1 MKDNTP
7 EKTKPFKFVKRRLS
21 VHYSIRR
28 EIDEDH
34 TQEEKTSKSPT
45 HKRTLMMQEQS
56 IKRLKDIYLRNNTGF
71 FFNNDD
77 RLSDYFE
84 TVLDYDSVEDF
95 IKGSYDPEFQKILH
109 ILITPYK
116 DRTETDSNNLLS
128 FLSNIKFNETIKSDT
143 LITDLSLNELFEYF
157 KPYISGKLYNFM
169 DTIYYRREKSD
180 NLYIILYGDIGQYK
194 LEKYEAE
201 LTCEDYYNFLSDCYN
216 LYEEEMQIG
225 YFYDEKDN
233 PRKSYKITTKS
244 ITNYLNGNTNI
255 RQKQKK
261 IKNEEDKTDNNDN
274 KKEQKDEYNYSY
286 GNDDEDK
293 EDDNKEQY
301 IDHYLICQMI
311 EENKEIYPLRDISD
325 LVRLK
330 KIIFKLRLYMVLTE
344 STIQEAEILY
354 ILYDF
359 PTSYL
364 NFDRVLNKTITVQKY
379 IEILANNFKLYDYF
393 YIKLLGP
400 EKNKVKLMKYVK
412 AYKNLGPFSQFG
424 NYELN
429 DIRAKRELTVRC
441 ESEKAILLTI
451 NKKMYSLAIYNAQ
464 RKKREQDIEVMHN
477 CYLFKNLSKK
487 YFNSKV
493 FSTFRI
499 KNAFKGNVI
508 IKQYTQMN
516 NFIFIKEGI
525 LELSLQNSSFVEF
538 HQIIQEVKEIIIR
551 KAKEL
556 KINLKDLFDFDLE
569 VDSKTSLHMN
579 TIKGILNQ
587 KQTFLFHRN
596 ENGVFGD
603 YEFFFDMPTILT
615 GTIISDKCLFYQYD
629 KEKYNRLTQETY
641 LLNDSLKN
649 NSFLKLKSLL
659 KRMIMVYNSYWHLSM
674 EQLEKKLQEKEDVM
688 HKNENLEKKLSKKTF
703 TLSKRINNIPFL
715 NTYGNNKHTNYK
727 NVNSLG
733 GDSPSNK
740 KYTLRG
746 IESTNSNFN
755 KWKKMGE
762 PVNSI
767 NKTSSK
773 YKINTMNN
781 KNMVTLENQFS
792 VDMYSNKTPNYK
804 SYKFESKIFNSK
816 NKIKKN
822 DNSVEIDKSNVN
834 EKKEIHKYKIINDEE
849 YEKKL
854 FEKFKLEMESRRR
867 AKQRIAKKIFLPPLT
882 CSTLGNYKSSLNF
895 HNDKLN
901 TSKLKKSNIIEF
913 ENIAK
918 SKRNSI
924 NNNSN
929 ISFVI
934 NNSFPGNSSKIKMEN
949 EESFNS
955 NNSKKINNNKEK
967 KKIFSKETNKKQ
979 NNLKFAQLYNIISRK
994 DKNKKK

>member
-1 MKDNTP
+1 ME
-7 EKTKPFKFVKRRLS
+7 EKPKKSPFKFIKRRLS
-21 VHYSIRR
+21 VHYSITR
-28 EIDEDH
+28 EIVSDDGSL
-34 TQEEKTSKSPT
+34 EEKAQKSPT
-45 HKRTLMMQEQS
+45 RKRTIMMQEQS
-56 IKRLKDIYLRNNTGF
+56 IKKLKDIYLKNNTGF
-71 FFNNDD
+71 FFNNEEK
-77 RLSDYFE
+77 LSDYFE
-84 TVLDYDSVEDF
+84 RVLDYDLVEKF
-95 IKGSYDPEFQKILH
+95 FHGSYDPEFQKILQ
-109 ILITPYK
+109 ILITPSNE
-116 DRTETDSNNLLS
+116 RTETDSNNLLS
-128 FLSNIKFNETIKSDT
+128 FFSNIKFNETIKSDT
-143 LITDLSLNELFEYF
+143 LITDLSMNELFEYF
-157 KPYISGKLYNFM
+157 KPYISGKVYNFM
-169 DTIYYRREKSD
+169 DTIYYRREKAD

-194 LEKYEAE
+194 LERYEEE

-216 LYEEEMQIG
+216 LYEEEMQMG
-225 YFYDEKDN
+225 NLFSAKDN
-233 PRKSYKITTKS
+233 PRKSYIINTKS
-244 ITNYLNGNTNI
+244 IANFLNVNASKRAKHLGVVAEN
-255 RQKQKK
+255 
-261 IKNEEDKTDNNDN
+261 KNENEE
-274 KKEQKDEYNYSY
+274 KKESAIQYNYSS
-286 GNDDEDK
+286 DSDEDK

-344 STIQEAEILY
+344 SSVKDAEILY

-359 PTSYL
+359 PTTYL
-364 NFDRVLNKTITVQKY
+364 NFDRVVNKTITVQKY
-379 IEILANNFKLYDYF
+379 IEILSNNFKLYDYF
-393 YIKLLGP
+393 YIKLLGS

-412 AYKNLGPFSQFG
+412 ACKNLGPFSQFG

-429 DIRAKRELTVRC
+429 DVRAKRELTVRC
-441 ESEKAILLTI
+441 ESEKAVLLTI

-464 RKKREQDIEVMHN
+464 KKKREQDIEDMHY
-477 CYLFKNLSKK
+477 CYLFRNLSKK
-487 YFNSKV
+487 YFNNKV

-499 KNAFKGNVI
+499 KNAFKGNVL
-508 IKQYTQMN
+508 IKQYSNMN

-733 GDSPSNK
+733 GDSPTNK
-740 KYTLRG
+740 KYTFRG

-755 KWKKMGE
+755 KWKKMSE
-762 PVNSI
+762 PINTI
-767 NKTSSK
+767 NKISSK

-781 KNMVTLENQFS
+781 KNIISSENQFIEGK
-792 VDMYSNKTPNYK
+792 YNNKTPNYK
-804 SYKFESKIFNSK
+804 SNKLRIKIFNAK
-816 NKIKKN
+816 NKIKRI
-822 DNSVEIDKSNVN
+822 DNSYEIDKSNDN
-834 EKKEIHKYKIINDEE
+834 EKKEIHNYKIINDEE

-854 FEKFKLEMESRRR
+854 FENFKLEMESRRR
-867 AKQRIAKKIFLPPLT
+867 AKKRIAKKIFLPPLA
-882 CSTLGNYKSSLNF
+882 CTLGNYKSSLHF
-895 HNDKLN
+895 HNEKLN
-901 TSKLKKSNIIEF
+901 TSKLKKSGIVEY

-924 NNNSN
+924 NNISN

-934 NNSFPGNSSKIKMEN
+934 NNSFSGNSSKIKMDN

-955 NNSKKINNNKEK
+955 NNSKKIKNNNEK
-967 KKIFSKETNKKQ
+967 KKAMSKETNKKQ

-994 DKNKKK
+994 DKNKKNK

>member
-84 TVLDYDSVEDF
+84 TVLDYNSVEDF

-194 LEKYEAE
+194 LEKYEEE

-261 IKNEEDKTDNNDN
+261 IKNEEDKKDNNDN

-364 NFDRVLNKTITVQKY
+364 NFDRVINKTITVQKY

-412 AYKNLGPFSQFG
+412 ASKNLGPFSQFG

-429 DIRAKRELTVRC
+429 DIRAKRDLTVRC
-441 ESEKAILLTI
+441 ESEKAVLLTI
-451 NKKMYSLAIYNAQ
+451 NKKMYALAVYNAQ

-556 KINLKDLFDFDLE
+556 KINLKDIFDFDLE

-641 LLNDSLKN
+641 LLNDSLRN

-659 KRMIMVYNSYWHLSM
+659 KRMIMVYNSYWRLSM
-674 EQLEKKLQEKEDVM
+674 EQLEKKLKEKEEVM
-688 HKNENLEKKLSKKTF
+688 YRNENIAKDLSKKTF

-762 PVNSI
+762 LVNSI

-882 CSTLGNYKSSLNF
+882 CSTFGNYKSSLNF

-913 ENIAK
+913 ENISK
-918 SKRNSI
+918 SKKNSI

-929 ISFVI
+929 ISFFI
-934 NNSFPGNSSKIKMEN
+934 NNSFSGNSSKIKMEN
-949 EESFNS
+949 EESFHSNS
-955 NNSKKINNNKEK
+955 SKKINNNNEK